1 MRAVCA
7 GLALFTLC
15 LTPARV
21 LSAQQPPSPTL
32 GTTGPLADSLRTYVK
47 SMVSLLRERNVDA
60 AIKLY
65 GDTTH
70 FVHVENGVMIPWTQ
84 LAQMMRT
91 YLRAASSNPLRLIGE
106 PGVTV
111 IDRNTAV
118 VFAAHHFDDT
128 PEAPAHDGVWT
139 GVLRRGPSG
148 WLVVHSHSSDRKP
161 ASR

>member
-1 MRAVCA
+1 M
-7 GLALFTLC
+7 
-15 LTPARV
+15 RV
-21 LSAQQPPSPTL
+21 LSAAIAAVTLCAAPSRTLFAQQPAAGTL

-47 SMVSLLRERNVDA
+47 AMVVLLRDRNVDA

-65 GDTTH
+65 GDTAH

-84 LAQMMRT
+84 LAHMMRT

-111 IDRNTAV
+111 LDRNTAV
-118 VFAAHHFDDT
+118 VFATHHFDDT
-128 PEAPAHDGVWT
+128 PEAPAHNGVWT

-148 WLVVHSHSSDRKP
+148 WLVVHSHSSDERP
-161 ASR
+161 SGR